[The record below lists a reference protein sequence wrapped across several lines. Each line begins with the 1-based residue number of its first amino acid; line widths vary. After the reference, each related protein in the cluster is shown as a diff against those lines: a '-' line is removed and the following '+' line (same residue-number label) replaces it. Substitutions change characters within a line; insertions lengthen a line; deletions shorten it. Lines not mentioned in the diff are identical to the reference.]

1 MRQDNMKTLDSRDLM
16 KRLDELQDLQSD
28 IETAR
33 EAVEE
38 AQSALIE
45 AEAHLSTTRDR
56 ADDERKALDD
66 AEDDDDAQRAVDDAK
81 EALDDAKADLES
93 AESNFTQ
100 DERQELAELEELES
114 EVSEWRYGATLIP
127 ESDFTD
133 YCRELLVDCGDLP
146 SDLPSYV
153 VIDWEATADNLRADY
168 SEGEYNGTTY
178 LFRS

>member
-1 MRQDNMKTLDSRDLM
+1 MRRTTTTTHSE
-16 KRLDELQDLQSD
+16 RL
-28 IETAR
+28 
-33 EAVEE
+33 
-38 AQSALIE
+38 
-45 AEAHLSTTRDR
+45 TTR
-56 ADDERKALDD
+56 RK
-66 AEDDDDAQRAVDDAK
+66 R
-81 EALDDAKADLES
+81 LDDAKADLES

-114 EVSEWRYGATLIP
+114 EVSEWRWGATLIP

>member
-1 MRQDNMKTLDSRDLM
+1 MKTLDSRDLM

-33 EAVEE
+33 EAVDE
-38 AQSALIE
+38 AQAALIE
-45 AEAHLSTTRDR
+45 AEAHLATTRDR
-56 ADDERKALDD
+56 ADNERKALDD
-66 AEDDDDAQRAVDDAK
+66 AEDDDDDAQRAVDDAK
-81 EALDDAKADLES
+81 EALDDAQTELAD

-114 EVSEWRYGATLIP
+114 EVSEWRWGATLIP

>member
-1 MRQDNMKTLDSRDLM
+1 MKTLDSRDLM

-33 EAVEE
+33 ERV
-38 AQSALIE
+38 
-45 AEAHLSTTRDR
+45 
-56 ADDERKALDD
+56 DD
-66 AEDDDDAQRAVDDAK
+66 AERVLTEAQTALTAAQNAHAAEPNDETENDLEYAVEAVD
-81 EALDDAKADLES
+81 EAQTELDEAQTELDD

-114 EVSEWRYGATLIP
+114 EVSEWCWGATLIP

-133 YCRELLVDCGDLP
+133 YCRELLVDRDDLP